1 MKLGF
6 HIGVGGVVTFKN
18 GKKMKQVVEAIPL
31 EWIVLETDC
40 PYLAPEPFRGKRN
53 NSSYIKNMAA
63 AIAEIKGLTVE
74 EVLEQT
80 NKNAKAVY
88 GL

>member
-1 MKLGF
+1 
-6 HIGVGGVVTFKN
+6 
-18 GKKMKQVVEAIPL
+18 MKQVVEAIPL